1 MVMFIYFFSFF
12 ICVFFEPDEG
22 PGSGSKRCFLLRIT
36 VDNGEPLRNFF
47 SVLLNYQNMNLLSR
61 IASLIL

>member
-22 PGSGSKRCFLLRIT
+22 PGSGLKRRFYYKLKLIMENLYRLT
-36 VDNGEPLRNFF
+36 VLF
-47 SVLLNYQNMNLLSR
+47 
-61 IASLIL
+61 